1 MLTFVLIGLVLIGF
15 LISLYFTLVYLD
27 VSIPVVDSVANF
39 CGLDTRQC
47 QKVIETESSH
57 LFGVANFV
65 LGLFYYTVLFIYL
78 ILPSSIA
85 WVFFIL
91 MAMACWAVVILSLY
105 LAFELRY
112 VLKIPCRLCFTIHG
126 INVVIAVLILFV

>member
-27 VSIPVVDSVANF
+27 ISVPVIDSVANF
-39 CGLDTRQC
+39 CRLDTRQC

-78 ILPSSIA
+78 ILPAAISWI
-85 WVFFIL
+85 FFIL
-91 MAMACWAVVILSLY
+91 VAMASWTVVILSLY

-112 VLKIPCRLCFTIHG
+112 VLKIPCRLCFTVHG
-126 INVVIAVLILFV
+126 INVIIAVLILFV

>member
-1 MLTFVLIGLVLIGF
+1 MFVLIGLVSVGF
-15 LISLYFTLVYLD
+15 LISLYFTLIYLD
-27 VSIPVVDSVANF
+27 ISVPALNSAANF
-39 CGLDTRQC
+39 CRLDAHQC

-65 LGLFYYTVLFIYL
+65 LGLFYYTVLFVYL
-78 ILPSSIA
+78 ILPASVA

-91 MAMACWAVVILSLY
+91 VAMACWAVVVLSLY

-112 VLKIPCRLCFTIHG
+112 VLKIPCRLCFTVHG
-126 INVVIAVLILFV
+126 INVLIAVLILFV

>member
-1 MLTFVLIGLVLIGF
+1 MLTFVLIGLVLVGF

-27 VSIPVVDSVANF
+27 ISIPVIDSAANF
-39 CGLDTRQC
+39 CRLDTRQC

-78 ILPSSIA
+78 ILPAAISWI
-85 WVFFIL
+85 FFIL
-91 MAMACWAVVILSLY
+91 VAMASWTVVILSLY

-126 INVVIAVLILFV
+126 INVIIAVLILFV

>member
-1 MLTFVLIGLVLIGF
+1 MLTFVLIGLVLVGF

-27 VSIPVVDSVANF
+27 ISIPVIDSVANF
-39 CGLDTRQC
+39 CRLDTRQC

-78 ILPSSIA
+78 ILPAAISWI
-85 WVFFIL
+85 FFIL
-91 MAMACWAVVILSLY
+91 VAMASWTVVILSLY

-112 VLKIPCRLCFTIHG
+112 VLKIPCRLCFTVHG
-126 INVVIAVLILFV
+126 INVIIAVLILFV

>member
-27 VSIPVVDSVANF
+27 ISVPVIDSVANF
-39 CGLDTRQC
+39 CRFDTRQC

-65 LGLFYYTVLFIYL
+65 LGLFYYTVLFLYL

-85 WVFFIL
+85 WIFFIL
-91 MAMACWAVVILSLY
+91 VVMACWVVVILSLY

-126 INVVIAVLILFV
+126 MNVAIAVLILFV

>member
-1 MLTFVLIGLVLIGF
+1 MLTLVLIGLVLIGF

-27 VSIPVVDSVANF
+27 ISIPGVDSVANF
-39 CGLDTRQC
+39 CRLDTRQC
-47 QKVIETESSH
+47 QKVIEAESSH

-65 LGLFYYTVLFIYL
+65 LGLFYYTILFIYL
-78 ILPSSIA
+78 ILPASIS
-85 WVFFIL
+85 WIFFIL
-91 MAMACWAVVILSLY
+91 VVMACWTVVILSLY

-126 INVVIAVLILFV
+126 INVIIAVLILFV

>member
-27 VSIPVVDSVANF
+27 ISIPALDSVANF
-39 CGLDTRQC
+39 CRLDTRQC

-65 LGLFYYTVLFIYL
+65 LGLFYYTVLFLYL

-85 WVFFIL
+85 WIFFIL
-91 MAMACWAVVILSLY
+91 VVMACWAVVILSLY

-112 VLKIPCRLCFTIHG
+112 VLKIPCRLCFMIHG
-126 INVVIAVLILFV
+126 INVVIAVLILLA